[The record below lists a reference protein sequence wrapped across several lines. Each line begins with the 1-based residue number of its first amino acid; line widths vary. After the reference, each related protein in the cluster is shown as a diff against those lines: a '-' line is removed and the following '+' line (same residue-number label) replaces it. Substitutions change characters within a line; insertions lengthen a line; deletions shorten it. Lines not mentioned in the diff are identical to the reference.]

1 MLGED
6 TSGSLATAIL
16 ARSVQVWG
24 ADHLEAGPLFSESG
38 QVIAGQVTIGGL
50 ARDLTLDLNILVKA
64 LLSGRDDVRAVL

>member
-50 ARDLTLDLNILVKA
+50 A
-64 LLSGRDDVRAVL
+64 